1 MILQIYDFL
10 LSDEGA
16 FLGTYGHEGDLYE
29 VVGGR
34 VEMHDPEVYVAGKY
48 PSCGVFATLVRWD
61 SSLYDER
68 FPDTTPSAYK
78 ERNLELMRE
87 AETVPIPV
95 YEPRCNSIMKEA
107 QIDFTIQVGGDFVRI
122 MTGSE
127 PVEEMWEEIR
137 QEYEEAG
144 LEDVI
149 RIVNE
154 RMREEP

>member
-1 MILQIYDFL
+1 
-10 LSDEGA
+10 
-16 FLGTYGHEGDLYE
+16 
-29 VVGGR
+29 
-34 VEMHDPEVYVAGKY
+34 
-48 PSCGVFATLVRWD
+48 
-61 SSLYDER
+61 
-68 FPDTTPSAYK
+68 
-78 ERNLELMRE
+78 
-87 AETVPIPV
+87 
-95 YEPRCNSIMKEA
+95 MKES

>member
-1 MILQIYDFL
+1 
-10 LSDEGA
+10 
-16 FLGTYGHEGDLYE
+16 
-29 VVGGR
+29 
-34 VEMHDPEVYVAGKY
+34 
-48 PSCGVFATLVRWD
+48 
-61 SSLYDER
+61 
-68 FPDTTPSAYK
+68 
-78 ERNLELMRE
+78 
-87 AETVPIPV
+87 
-95 YEPRCNSIMKEA
+95 
-107 QIDFTIQVGGDFVRI
+107 